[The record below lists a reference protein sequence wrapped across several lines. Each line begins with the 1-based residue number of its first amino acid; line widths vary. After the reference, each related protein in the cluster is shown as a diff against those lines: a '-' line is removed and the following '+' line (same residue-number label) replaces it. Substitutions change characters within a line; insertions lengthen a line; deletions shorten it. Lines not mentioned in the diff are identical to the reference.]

1 MAKIF
6 IRFFSKSQQKWGVR
20 TTYEY
25 EPNSPASVRDAL
37 KDARTGFEMWQRTE
51 PDTEFQLDGDDPE
64 MVKQVF
70 GSIKVPEPKPE
81 PEPVIGFLEP
91 EPF

>member
-20 TTYEY
+20 TTY
-25 EPNSPASVRDAL
+25 
-37 KDARTGFEMWQRTE
+37 
-51 PDTEFQLDGDDPE
+51 EFQLDGDDPE